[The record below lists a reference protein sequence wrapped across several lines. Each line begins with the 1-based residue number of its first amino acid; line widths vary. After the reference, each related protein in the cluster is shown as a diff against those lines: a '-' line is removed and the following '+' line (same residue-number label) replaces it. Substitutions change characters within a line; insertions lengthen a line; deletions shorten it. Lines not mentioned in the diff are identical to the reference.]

1 MLCWSISFLHAV
13 FSLTTKIALTTNAR
27 QAFLPLCPFKHN
39 PSPIRPSIVTIA
51 EKNQEIG
58 PGKGP
63 RARYQ
68 VLSVPFV
75 NFFYVSQNLISVMGF
90 LFCRTQLQHRWGL
103 QHKNAETEVSSSL
116 ISIFFFS
123 FLDEKFHCCCMLDYK
138 FLICKSL

>member
-1 MLCWSISFLHAV
+1 MLIYQFPSCGFLSHHQTCPNHQRQTSFSSPLSIQ
-13 FSLTTKIALTTNAR
+13 T
-27 QAFLPLCPFKHN
+27 Q